1 MPPGSRGI
9 CGKGIIKMKSCQPNN
24 AHLIEA
30 PCKVTKDSQASE
42 DNGNGENLK
51 QEGNGLLNTTRI
63 KWEFSR
69 YTCN

>member
-1 MPPGSRGI
+1 
-9 CGKGIIKMKSCQPNN
+9 MKSCQPNN

>member
-1 MPPGSRGI
+1 MW
-9 CGKGIIKMKSCQPNN
+9 KGNNQMKSCQPNN

-42 DNGNGENLK
+42 DSGNGENLK
-51 QEGNGLLNTTRI
+51 QEGNGWLNTTRI
-63 KWEFSR
+63 KLEFSR